1 MKTIKFCCRKTQL
14 CKFQITLV
22 ANIFL
27 IMGIAFGSKGNSATR
42 LSVDGKTEIAF
53 NRKWAEEAFSAR
65 IRGNLSDRMNP
76 GIPFSFV
83 YGGKNSTD
91 FLDGWKKQVKDE
103 KIDATKCR
111 HTLTLT
117 DPVTGLEVRA
127 VATIYTNTA
136 GVDWTLYF
144 TNNGTMDSPVIE
156 QVNALDVTI
165 KLGENQNP
173 PVLHRI
179 KGGGG
184 GVDDWMPFDEILN
197 AGQKKEFAPT
207 GGRSSFGN
215 TPWFNLQWN
224 GGGVITA
231 IGWTGQWKAL
241 VENSSGTGRI
251 QAGMQ
256 NLHLKLLPGET
267 IRSPR
272 IMQLYWFGNDE
283 IRAYNLFRQT
293 MFAHILPKVDGKPI
307 SPPIVHLSTAFYEM
321 DKGTEAN
328 VLSHLSAIKGLG
340 FEYFWMDAYYGKDD
354 FPTVGNYVF
363 PLLRGFNLKRFPLGI
378 KPIGEAVRK
387 ADMKFL
393 MWFEYERICPGT
405 LIAKE
410 HPEWVVL
417 PPDGGWGMFNL
428 AIPEAREYIYK
439 YLSTSIKEYGISWM
453 RVDNAVFYESLWS
466 LPDKNHPD
474 RVGISEIRYIEGHY
488 RLWDDLLKEFP
499 YLVIDNCAAGG
510 HRVDLETCSRSIPLW
525 RTDGTIGPLL
535 NKNFNQAAIQNQVM
549 TSGLSRYVPF
559 SASGQMGSTPYLFRS
574 GFNGGI
580 SFCEDVRPADY
591 PCNQLKSA
599 IAEGK
604 RIRKYYFG
612 NFYPLTKV
620 SLDTT
625 SWCVTQYHRTKD
637 NDGMIMAFRRPQCEQ
652 TEFDLGRLCEI
663 DPKAKYKVTMYQS
676 YEPLPAKIVTGAE
689 FVQSKAE
696 ITETPG
702 TVLIEYE
709 KIKK

>member
-1 MKTIKFCCRKTQL
+1 MKTNKFCCRKIQL
-14 CKFQITLV
+14 SEFQIAVV
-22 ANIFL
+22 ANIVL

-165 KLGENQNP
+165 KLGENQNS

-428 AIPEAREYIYK
+428 AIPEAREYICEIRE
-439 YLSTSIKEYGISWM
+439 SFPDFATAAHERSIWFSYNIM
-453 RVDNAVFYESLWS
+453 RQS
-466 LPDKNHPD
+466 LPFNHAGALIALL
-474 RVGISEIRYIEGHY
+474 RVAGKRARKMPRIRCAIGVG
-488 RLWDDLLKEFP
+488 LVMSIAMVAATNAPPQEFP
-499 YLVIDNCAAGG
+499 P
-510 HRVDLETCSRSIPLW
+510 RIPLVQ
-525 RTDGTIGPLL
+525 R
-535 NKNFNQAAIQNQVM
+535 
-549 TSGLSRYVPF
+549 
-559 SASGQMGSTPYLFRS
+559 SATQSPGQLPSS
-574 GFNGGI
+574 I
-580 SFCEDVRPADY
+580 SA
-591 PCNQLKSA
+591 
-599 IAEGK
+599 
-604 RIRKYYFG
+604 
-612 NFYPLTKV
+612 TKV
-620 SLDTT
+620 LVQTAGKNSSSDPSATASQTTRIGANNRWLVTFTFNPSLA
-625 SWCVTQYHRTKD
+625 
-637 NDGMIMAFRRPQCEQ
+637 I
-652 TEFDLGRLCEI
+652 
-663 DPKAKYKVTMYQS
+663 PKQVSLAGDF
-676 YEPLPAKIVTGAE
+676 INWN
-689 FVQSKAE
+689 
-696 ITETPG
+696 
-702 TVLIEYE
+702 
-709 KIKK
+709 